1 MRMPTDHLEV
11 SASGQAAGSADLEDW
26 VSLDVIEIGH
36 CARVTEVDA
45 SEADIEQLMAMG
57 VCVGRRIMLMQ
68 TGDPMIL
75 KVLGTR
81 IGVSARLA
89 RNVKVQP
96 CLGDMFGEG

>member
-1 MRMPTDHLEV
+1 MDHLEI
-11 SASGQAAGSADLEDW
+11 SQDQPTGNSEDLGDR
-26 VSLDVIEIGH
+26 VPLDQIEIGH
-36 CARVTEVDA
+36 CARVTEVEA

-89 RNVKVQP
+89 NKVKVQP
-96 CLGDMFGEG
+96 CMGDMFGEG

>member
-1 MRMPTDHLEV
+1 MPTDHLEV
-11 SASGQAAGSADLEDW
+11 SASEPAAGSADLGDRA
-26 VSLDVIEIGH
+26 SLDQIEIGH
-36 CARVTEVDA
+36 CARITEVDA

-57 VCVGRRIMLMQ
+57 VCVGRRVMLMQ

>member
-1 MRMPTDHLEV
+1 MPTDHLEV
-11 SASGQAAGSADLEDW
+11 SPNERAASSADLGNR
-26 VSLDVIEIGH
+26 VPLDLIEVGH
-36 CARVTEVDA
+36 CAQVTEVDA

-68 TGDPMIL
+68 TGDPLIL

>member
-1 MRMPTDHLEV
+1 MDHLEI
-11 SASGQAAGSADLEDW
+11 SASDQAVRSADLGDR
-26 VSLDVIEIGH
+26 VPLDQIEIGH

-45 SEADIEQLMAMG
+45 SEADVEQLMAMG

-89 RNVKVQP
+89 RHVKVQP

>member
-1 MRMPTDHLEV
+1 MDRLEI
-11 SASGQAAGSADLEDW
+11 SQNQQPEGSVDLGDRIP
-26 VSLDVIEIGH
+26 LDRIEVGH
-36 CARVTEVDA
+36 CAKVTEVEA

-57 VCVGRRIMLMQ
+57 VCVGRRVMLMQ
-68 TGDPMIL
+68 TGDPLIL

-89 RNVKVQP
+89 SNVKVQP

>member
-1 MRMPTDHLEV
+1 MPTDHLED
-11 SASGQAAGSADLEDW
+11 SASEQAARSADLGDRMH
-26 VSLDVIEIGH
+26 LDQIEIGH

-45 SEADIEQLMAMG
+45 SAADIEQLMAMG

>member
-1 MRMPTDHLEV
+1 MPTDHLEV
-11 SASGQAAGSADLEDW
+11 SASGQAAGSADLEDR

-75 KVLGTR
+75 KVLGTLSVVAPSGPR
-81 IGVSARLA
+81 I
-89 RNVKVQP
+89 VKVQP

>member
-1 MRMPTDHLEV
+1 MDHLEI
-11 SASGQAAGSADLEDW
+11 SESDPAARSADLGDR
-26 VSLDVIEIGH
+26 VPLDQIEIGH

-45 SEADIEQLMAMG
+45 SEADVEQLMAMG

-89 RNVKVQP
+89 RHVKVQP

>member
-1 MRMPTDHLEV
+1 MDRLEI
-11 SASGQAAGSADLEDW
+11 SPNQQPEGSVDL
-26 VSLDVIEIGH
+26 LDRIPLDQIEIGH
-36 CARVTEVDA
+36 CARITEVEA

-57 VCVGRRIMLMQ
+57 VCVGRRVMLMQ
-68 TGDPMIL
+68 TGDPLIL

>member
-1 MRMPTDHLEV
+1 METDPLKSSPSEE
-11 SASGQAAGSADLEDW
+11 ASRSTDPGDR
-26 VSLDVIEIGH
+26 VPLDQIEMGH
-36 CARVTEVDA
+36 CARVTEVEA
-45 SEADIEQLMAMG
+45 SEADIGQLMAMG

>member
-1 MRMPTDHLEV
+1 MDHQEISESDQTV
-11 SASGQAAGSADLEDW
+11 GSADLGDR
-26 VSLDVIEIGH
+26 VPLDQIEIGH

-45 SEADIEQLMAMG
+45 IEADVEQLMAMG

-89 RNVKVQP
+89 RHVKVQP

>member
-1 MRMPTDHLEV
+1 MIMGRVEV
-11 SASGQAAGSADLEDW
+11 SPREEKAGSADLGDR
-26 VSLDVIEIGH
+26 VPLDRIEIGH
-36 CARVTEVDA
+36 CARVTEVEA

-89 RNVKVQP
+89 SNVKVQP

>member
-1 MRMPTDHLEV
+1 MDRLDISQNQLPEESVDLGDRIPLDQIEV
-11 SASGQAAGSADLEDW
+11 
-26 VSLDVIEIGH
+26 GH
-36 CARVTEVDA
+36 CARVTEVEA
-45 SEADIEQLMAMG
+45 SEADIGQLMAMG
-57 VCVGRRIMLMQ
+57 VCVGRRVMLMQ
-68 TGDPMIL
+68 TGDPLIL

>member
-1 MRMPTDHLEV
+1 MSADRLQV
-11 SASGQAAGSADLEDW
+11 SASEQPPGSAGSGDW
-26 VSLDVIEIGH
+26 VALDQIEIGH

-45 SEADIEQLMAMG
+45 NEADIEQLMAMG

-89 RNVKVQP
+89 SNVKVQP

>member
-1 MRMPTDHLEV
+1 MDRLEI
-11 SASGQAAGSADLEDW
+11 SQSQQPEGSVDLPERIP
-26 VSLDVIEIGH
+26 LDRIEVGH
-36 CARVTEVDA
+36 CARITEVEA

-57 VCVGRRIMLMQ
+57 VCVGRRVMLMQ
-68 TGDPMIL
+68 TGDPLIL

-89 RNVKVQP
+89 SNVKVQP